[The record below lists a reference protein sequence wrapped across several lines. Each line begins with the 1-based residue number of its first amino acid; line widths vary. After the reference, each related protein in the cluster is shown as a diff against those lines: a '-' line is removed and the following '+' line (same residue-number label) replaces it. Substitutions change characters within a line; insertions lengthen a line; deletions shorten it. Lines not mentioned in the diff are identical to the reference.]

1 MKTKKENHLNIKNN
15 DFFHTQS
22 SSHLSNSVLDSK
34 SNLILNKINSN
45 NSNLINSKSL
55 HLTSNNK
62 FNLTN
67 SFNSKENDLNSPNL
81 KKKDNRNSISNQS
94 NKIISE
100 ENDIIFS
107 SDQEKVTFKQN
118 ETNSQSQ
125 EDFEKQLE
133 YNSPI
138 SNKKY
143 DSFNKNKILLNPY
156 NISLYTKILL
166 LKTFDEFLK
175 TMKPIIFAEKTKN
188 AKIKGFS
195 SLNYNNKADNKNK
208 ISIDINIIDKKNND
222 IINYFSIFRKGVS
235 NDFLKQIFKL
245 NMNEQIEIFKKCDKE
260 ILIIKTVKDYISI
273 LHNINLKKSSNY
285 ISILS
290 LNNGNIIKILRYQQI
305 YKFNNNFD
313 YIIIINKGIYKNIY
327 CIEINNII
335 YQTLKTIICEKK
347 TFENF
352 LNDVIVNINKKVIEN
367 GGRSCLSIIFIC
379 LETIYNIFKNKDLN
393 KINQILS
400 TLENTSYEVDNDNRK
415 MNQNNTLLEIN
426 SPIETENENYFN
438 LTFKMKSLRNYSE
451 KEQCHKKVISL
462 FKCCGI

>member
-15 DFFHTQS
+15 DFFYTQY

-55 HLTSNNK
+55 HLTSYNK

-81 KKKDNRNSISNQS
+81 KKKDRNSISNQS

-107 SDQEKVTFKQN
+107 SNQEKVTFKQN

-125 EDFEKQLE
+125 EDLEKQLE

-188 AKIKGFS
+188 TKIKGFS

-426 SPIETENENYFN
+426 SPIENENENYFN

>member
-15 DFFHTQS
+15 DFFYTQY

-55 HLTSNNK
+55 HLTSYNK

-81 KKKDNRNSISNQS
+81 KKKDRNSISNQS

-107 SDQEKVTFKQN
+107 SNQEKVTFKQN

-125 EDFEKQLE
+125 EDLEKQLE

-188 AKIKGFS
+188 TKIKGFS

>member
-15 DFFHTQS
+15 DFFYTQY

-55 HLTSNNK
+55 HLTSYNK

-81 KKKDNRNSISNQS
+81 KKKDRNSISNQS

-426 SPIETENENYFN
+426 SPIENENENYFN

>member
-1 MKTKKENHLNIKNN
+1 
-15 DFFHTQS
+15 
-22 SSHLSNSVLDSK
+22 
-34 SNLILNKINSN
+34 
-45 NSNLINSKSL
+45 
-55 HLTSNNK
+55 
-62 FNLTN
+62 
-67 SFNSKENDLNSPNL
+67 
-81 KKKDNRNSISNQS
+81 
-94 NKIISE
+94 
-100 ENDIIFS
+100 
-107 SDQEKVTFKQN
+107 
-118 ETNSQSQ
+118 
-125 EDFEKQLE
+125 
-133 YNSPI
+133 
-138 SNKKY
+138 
-143 DSFNKNKILLNPY
+143 
-156 NISLYTKILL
+156 
-166 LKTFDEFLK
+166 
-175 TMKPIIFAEKTKN
+175 MKPIIFAEKTKN

-327 CIEINNII
+327 CIETNNIT